1 MCKTTRGAQASGT
14 TALIDIDPNTAPNPA
29 PITPTFTLQQ
39 YLNKAYIEA
48 LVAHELGA
56 QPADDSTANLRVPIS
71 LYAHVRSG
79 SSHFYAGI
87 HDDEM
92 HFSASLMK
100 VAAMYAA
107 FSLRAEAR
115 ELARAG
121 GFANTNAFF
130 AALGQQ
136 FNTNDAV
143 PTIRSA
149 GPAVGL
155 KPKYTD
161 ILSVTGF
168 GGGTLSIDFTD
179 EFRNHM
185 RQMIV
190 PSNNA
195 SAAQCIRQLGY
206 AYINVKLM
214 NGRFFD
220 RTTNTG
226 IWLAADF
233 AGGTRVEVDSIN
245 DGKAA
250 QVTTSRQMARFF
262 SGITLGTL
270 VGSVHDEEMRQ
281 LLKDAIDVDA
291 PWISRFG
298 TRLYKFSGVKVGVA
312 NLKPNTPP
320 KGPDVYSE
328 GVLLKWK
335 GDATKLSALNLTGD
349 IAVCWQ
355 NLRISAFD
363 TGVPAIAK
371 IIETSFENFLA
382 QAPV

>member
-1 MCKTTRGAQASGT
+1 MCKSTKGAQAPGAV
-14 TALIDIDPNTAPNPA
+14 ALIDIDPNTAVNPT

-39 YLNKAYIEA
+39 YLNKAYAEA
-48 LVAHELGA
+48 LGTHELGA
-56 QPADDSTANLRVPIS
+56 QPANDSTASLHVPIS

-79 SSHFYAGI
+79 GNHFYAGI

-92 HFSASLMK
+92 HFSASLLK

-115 ELARAG
+115 ELAQTG
-121 GFANTNAFF
+121 GFANITAFF
-130 AALGQQ
+130 TALGQQ

-143 PTIRSA
+143 SAIRNA

-155 KPKYTD
+155 KPKYAD

-168 GGGTLSIDFTD
+168 GSGTLSVEFTNNFGD
-179 EFRNHM
+179 HLKA
-185 RQMIV
+185 MII
-190 PSNNA
+190 PSDNS
-195 SAAQCIRQLGY
+195 SAAQCIQRLGY

-214 NGRFFD
+214 NGGFFD
-220 RTTNTG
+220 RTTNKG

-233 AGGTRVEVDSIN
+233 AGGTRVELDSIN

-250 QVTTSRQMARFF
+250 QVTTSRQIARLF
-262 SGITLGTL
+262 SVIQLGTL
-270 VGSVHDEEMRQ
+270 IDSTHSEDMRK
-281 LLKDAIDVDA
+281 LLKDAVAVDA

-298 TRLYKFSGVKVGVA
+298 SRLYKFGGVKVGLA

-328 GVLLKWK
+328 GILLKWK
-335 GDATKLSALNLTGD
+335 GDAAKLTALNLTGD

-355 NLRISAFD
+355 NLRKNAFD

-371 IIETSFENFLA
+371 MIETTFANFLA
-382 QAPV
+382 QTPV

>member
-1 MCKTTRGAQASGT
+1 MCKSTKGAQAPGT
-14 TALIDIDPNTAPNPA
+14 TALLDIEQNSVANPT
-29 PITPTFTLQQ
+29 PITPAFTLQQ
-39 YLNKAYIEA
+39 YLNKAYTEA
-48 LVAHELGA
+48 LVAHELGT
-56 QPADDSTANLRVPIS
+56 QPADDSTTSLHVPIS

-79 SSHFYAGI
+79 GNHFYAGI

-92 HFSASLMK
+92 HFSASLLK

-115 ELARAG
+115 ELAEVRDVG
-121 GFANTNAFF
+121 DDKAFF
-130 AALGQQ
+130 KALGQQ
-136 FNTNDAV
+136 FTTNDAV
-143 PTIRSA
+143 PAIRNA

-155 KPKYTD
+155 NPQYAE

-168 GGGTLSIDFTD
+168 ASGTLTVDFTD
-179 EFRNHM
+179 DFWKHLRG
-185 RQMIV
+185 MII
-190 PSNNA
+190 PSDNS
-195 SAAQCIRQLGY
+195 SAAHCIRRLGY
-206 AYINVKLM
+206 AYINVILM
-214 NGRFFD
+214 NGGFFD
-220 RTTNTG
+220 PLTNTG

-233 AGGTRVEVDSIN
+233 AGGVRVEVNSVN

-250 QVTTSRQMARFF
+250 QVTTSRQMARLF
-262 SGITLGTL
+262 SAIQLGTL
-270 VGSVHDEEMRQ
+270 VRSVDDEAMRQ
-281 LLKDAIDVDA
+281 LLREAAQVDR

-298 TRLYKFSGVKVGVA
+298 TRLYKFAGVKVGLA

-335 GDATKLSALNLTGD
+335 GDVAKLSALNLTGD

-355 NLRISAFD
+355 NVRKSAFD

-371 IIETSFENFLA
+371 MIETTFADFLA
-382 QAPV
+382 QTPI

>member
-14 TALIDIDPNTAPNPA
+14 TVLIDIDPNTAANPT

-39 YLNKAYIEA
+39 YLNKAYAEA

-56 QPADDSTANLRVPIS
+56 QPADDSTASLHVPIS
-71 LYAHVRSG
+71 MYAHVRSG
-79 SSHFYAGI
+79 GSHFYAGM
-87 HDDEM
+87 HDDDM
-92 HFSASLMK
+92 HFSASLLK

-115 ELARAG
+115 ELARTG
-121 GFANTNAFF
+121 VFANANAFF
-130 AALGQQ
+130 TALGQQ
-136 FNTNDAV
+136 FNTDDAV
-143 PTIRSA
+143 SAIRNA
-149 GPAVGL
+149 GPSVGL
-155 KPKYTD
+155 KPKHAD
-161 ILSVTGF
+161 ILLVTGF
-168 GGGTLSIDFTD
+168 GGGTLSVDFTD

-185 RQMIV
+185 RQMII

-195 SAAQCIRQLGY
+195 SAAQCIRRLGY

-214 NGRFFD
+214 GGGFFD
-220 RTTNTG
+220 RNSNRG

-262 SGITLGTL
+262 SAIKLGTL

-281 LLKDAIDVDA
+281 LLKDAVDVDA
-291 PWISRFG
+291 PWISKFG
-298 TRLYKFSGVKVGVA
+298 TRLYNFGGVKVGLA

-335 GDATKLSALNLTGD
+335 GDATKLAALNLTGD

-363 TGVPAIAK
+363 SGVPAIAT
-371 IIETSFENFLA
+371 IVETTFKNFLA
-382 QAPV
+382 QTPI

>member
-14 TALIDIDPNTAPNPA
+14 TALLDIDPNTAANPT

-39 YLNKAYIEA
+39 YLNKAYTEA
-48 LVAHELGA
+48 LVAHELGV
-56 QPADDSTANLRVPIS
+56 QPADDSAANLHVPIS

-79 SSHFYAGI
+79 GSHFYAGI
-87 HDDEM
+87 HDEEM

-121 GFANTNAFF
+121 GVANTKAFF
-130 AALGQQ
+130 AALEQQ

-143 PTIRSA
+143 PTIRNA
-149 GPAVGL
+149 GPTVGL
-155 KPKYTD
+155 KPKAED

-168 GGGTLSIDFTD
+168 SSGTLSVDFTD
-179 EFRNHM
+179 DFRNHL
-185 RQMIV
+185 RQMII
-190 PSNNA
+190 PSDNG
-195 SAAQCIRQLGY
+195 SAAQCIRRLGY

-214 NGRFFD
+214 NGGFLD
-220 RTTNTG
+220 RTTNKG

-233 AGGTRVEVDSIN
+233 AGGTRVEVNSIN

-262 SGITLGTL
+262 SAIRLGTL
-270 VGSVHDEEMRQ
+270 IDSTHSDDMRQ
-281 LLKDAIDVDA
+281 LLKDAVAVDP

-298 TRLYKFSGVKVGVA
+298 TRLYKFSGVKVGLA

-335 GDATKLSALNLTGD
+335 GDATKLNALNLSGD

-355 NLRISAFD
+355 NVRESAFN
-363 TGVPAIAK
+363 TAVPAIAK
-371 IIETSFENFLA
+371 LIETAFANFLA
-382 QAPV
+382 QMPI